1 MGRSPGEGN
10 GYPPQYSY
18 LENSLARGAW
28 WGTIH
33 GVAKS
38 WTQLSHQLFHIKDE
52 LFVVNSGDSGMRQG
66 ETLSWRRGSLCPGWL
81 QECPPALCAHPSC
94 LRSSCPTE
102 PAPTQCVSGQD
113 AELDAGPQREALLC
127 TGSYYG
133 LCCWVFADTDWS
145 GHIQEKE

>member
-33 GVAKS
+33 GVAKR

-81 QECPPALCAHPSC
+81 QECPSAQCDHPSC

-102 PAPTQCVSGQD
+102 PVHPPSQRVWPGCR
-113 AELDAGPQREALLC
+113 AGRWTPEGSPALHWLLLWPLLLGFC
-127 TGSYYG
+127 R
-133 LCCWVFADTDWS
+133 
-145 GHIQEKE
+145 H